1 MKYKYKNF
9 GNVARWA
16 YSSNELYQKKNCM
29 TNRQYVTDAFFDMT
43 RERKR
48 ERNEIRALSNYE
60 DIALHVLSLK
70 VLSLLFSTKLLIIL
84 RESRTQEEQE
94 GEQEEEE
101 KKRVS

>member
-1 MKYKYKNF
+1 M
-9 GNVARWA
+9 
-16 YSSNELYQKKNCM
+16 L
-29 TNRQYVTDAFFDMT
+29 FFDMT